1 MTIVE
6 KIDSAKSNKYF
17 ILFKEGLFYKCYN
30 EDAMVFVERVKAY
43 RVIAKF
49 FKSAGE
55 IVYSIGFPMSE
66 VAKGNL
72 KLASILEKIAANGF
86 EESEGNIVFLLN
98 DIGTK
103 KDYETWKKTIQE
115 RYIGI
120 AKQPTTQYQQS
131 TYAEVIISMIKNFDL
146 ANSTPMQ
153 GLGFIQDLQFEVHR
167 LEKNNGNI

>member
-6 KIDSAKSNKYF
+6 KIELAKSNKYLT
-17 ILFKEGLFYKCYN
+17 LFKEGLFYKCYN
-30 EDAMVFVERVKAY
+30 QNAMVFVNRVKNY
-43 RVIAKF
+43 KVSSKYV
-49 FKSAGE
+49 KSVGE
-55 IVYSIGFPMSE
+55 DVYSVGFPLSE
-66 VAKGNL
+66 AENGNL
-72 KLASILEKIAANGF
+72 SLAHISEKIDANGF
-86 EESEGNIVFLLN
+86 EVSEGNIVFLLN

-120 AKQPTTQYQQS
+120 VKQPTTQYQQS

-153 GLGFIQDLQFEVHR
+153 GLGFIQDLKFEVHR